1 MRKLTLRER
10 VLLALLAVVAV
21 ICAYVFLFHL
31 PMEER
36 AERLEG
42 RILESQDLLAQ
53 TEAMITRQ
61 QEMETEL
68 DVLRT
73 EDIRPMPDHDNIQ
86 NVMVELNA
94 ILAPSREY
102 TLRFSSV
109 QEENH
114 VVARQVSLPFTCA
127 NYAAAR
133 SILQQLHDNDLRCL
147 VDSVS
152 ITENEDGTVQVDATV
167 IFYEYDGESGET
179 PAES

>member
-10 VLLALLAVVAV
+10 VLLVLLAVVAV

-86 NVMVELNA
+86 NVMVSGTSPFMRRRTM
-94 ILAPSREY
+94 LARWAEVPPAAVK
-102 TLRFSSV
+102 SS
-109 QEENH
+109 
-114 VVARQVSLPFTCA
+114 
-127 NYAAAR
+127 AAR
-133 SILQQLHDNDLRCL
+133 L
-147 VDSVS
+147 
-152 ITENEDGTVQVDATV
+152 
-167 IFYEYDGESGET
+167 
-179 PAES
+179 PAPFFPEEMGMKSP

>member
-36 AERLEG
+36 
-42 RILESQDLLAQ
+42 ESQDLLAQ

-133 SILQQLHDNDLRCL
+133 SILQQLHDSDLRCL